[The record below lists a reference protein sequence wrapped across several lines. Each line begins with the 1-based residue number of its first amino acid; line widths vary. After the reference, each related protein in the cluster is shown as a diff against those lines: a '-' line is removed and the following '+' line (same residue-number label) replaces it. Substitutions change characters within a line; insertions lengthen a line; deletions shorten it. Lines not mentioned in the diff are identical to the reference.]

1 MKVVLLVG
9 GRGIRLAGQDAEIPK
24 ALFGIGGRPI
34 VHHIMSGFA
43 AAGMTEFVLC
53 LGYRGDDIVDY
64 FLHQAPY
71 LGKDLQVE
79 LGGSGELPRVTRMGE
94 SVPWRVILARTG
106 EDAPTG
112 ERLRRV
118 RSYLADEQQFIVTYG
133 DGLSDLDPTELIRFH
148 RAHGRVGTVTVVRT
162 RSQFGHVEF
171 GEDGRVLK
179 LEEKPP
185 LPGWINGGFFV
196 FGQRLFDYLR
206 PGDSLEADCLP
217 RLVADGELIARPHEG
232 FWACMDT
239 YKDGVNLNEMW
250 ERGEAPWCRGGTAR
264 PQAPRHD
271 TEG

>member
-34 VHHIMSGFA
+34 VHHIMTGFA
-43 AAGMTEFVLC
+43 AAGMTDFVLC

-71 LGKDLQVE
+71 LEDDLRLE
-79 LGGSGELPRVTRMGE
+79 LGGEGELPRVTRLGE
-94 SVPWRVILARTG
+94 ARAAWRVTLARTG
-106 EDAPTG
+106 EESLTG

-118 RSYLADEQQFIVTYG
+118 REHLADEEQFIVTYG
-133 DGLSDLDPTELIRFH
+133 DGLSDLDLTELVGFH
-148 RAHGRVGTVTVVRT
+148 QAHGRVGTVTVVRA

-171 GEDGRVLK
+171 HGDGRVAR

-196 FGQRLFDYLR
+196 FGQRVFDYLQ
-206 PGDSLEADCLP
+206 PGDSLESDCLP
-217 RLVADGELIARPHEG
+217 RLVAEGELVARPHEG

-250 ERGEAPWCRGGTAR
+250 ERGEAPWYGNGGNG
-264 PQAPRHD
+264 Q
-271 TEG
+271 

>member
-34 VHHIMSGFA
+34 VHHIMSCFA
-43 AAGMTEFVLC
+43 HAGLTHFILC

-71 LGKDLQVE
+71 LGQDLQVE
-79 LGGSGELPRVTRMGE
+79 LGGRGELPRVTRMGDA
-94 SVPWRVILARTG
+94 SSWKVILARTG
-106 EDAPTG
+106 EDSSTG

-118 RSYLADEQQFIVTYG
+118 QGYLAEDHEFIVTYG
-133 DGLSDLDPTELIRFH
+133 DGLSDLDPVELIQFH

-162 RSQFGHVEF
+162 RSQFGHVQF
-171 GEDGRVLK
+171 AEDGQVLK

-196 FGQRLFDYLR
+196 FHRRIFDYLQ
-206 PGDSLEADCLP
+206 PGDSLESDCLP
-217 RLVADGELIARPHEG
+217 RLVAAGQLVARPHEG

-239 YKDGVNLNEMW
+239 YKDGVVLNELW
-250 ERGEAPWCRGGTAR
+250 ERGEAPWVVDR
-264 PQAPRHD
+264 
-271 TEG
+271 